1 MQRDVTSLAREYDP
15 VAEDEGF
22 FHIAGVV
29 RSATKSSADSTH
41 LEEPITLAPDI
52 AFQHCANAAAAI
64 VSKAPPFVTYRVA
77 THVSAPSIGKERDV
91 IRAVSVRT
99 RDDLAVI
106 QDLPQGRNQMGHGF
120 PVTPS
125 FDALSYFTLSWR
137 VGAHTDVSA
146 YVHDVTPLVYPDV
159 QDTTADVIVVRLHQY
174 KADYAPDSSDASN
187 GTTHITLEPYDFVKR
202 EATKPGDTFY
212 LSDLMIDNATG
223 LPAEVRYKGDD
234 DILFDV
240 QYGMR
245 DDHWLVTHAHY
256 EETLRGPLSIGRL
269 HVAADAQYD
278 RFAFPATAPD
288 PRLAENA

>member
-1 MQRDVTSLAREYDP
+1 MAPLTREYDP
-15 VAEDEGF
+15 VAEDERF
-22 FHIAGVV
+22 FHIAEVV
-29 RSATKSSADSTH
+29 RSVPKSSADITH
-41 LEEPITLAPDI
+41 LEEHITLAPDI

-64 VSKAPPFVTYRVA
+64 VAKAPPFVTYHVA

-106 QDLPQGRNQMGHGF
+106 QDLPQGRNQLGHGF

-137 VGAHTDVSA
+137 VGAHTEVSA

-159 QDTTADVIVVRLHQY
+159 KDETADVIVVRLHQY
-174 KADYAPDSSDASN
+174 KAEYAPDSSDAAN

-202 EATKPGDTFY
+202 EAIKPGDTFY

-223 LPAEVRYKGDD
+223 LPGGGPLQRRRRYSLRRP
-234 DILFDV
+234 IRNARRSLA
-240 QYGMR
+240 R
-245 DDHWLVTHAHY
+245 DARAHY
-256 EETLRGPLSIGRL
+256 EETLHGPLSIGRL
-269 HVAADAQYD
+269 HVSADAQYD
-278 RFAFPATAPD
+278 QFAFPATAPD
-288 PRLAENA
+288 PRLAEST